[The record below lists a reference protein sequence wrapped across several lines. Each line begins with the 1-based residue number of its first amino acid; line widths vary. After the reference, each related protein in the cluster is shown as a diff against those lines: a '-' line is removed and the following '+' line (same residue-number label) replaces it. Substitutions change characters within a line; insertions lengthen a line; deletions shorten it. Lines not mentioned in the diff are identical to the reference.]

1 MSHIVTCHKLRSQIL
16 ILKLVKFHKYYF
28 DTFVVEKFGN
38 RDARDLDVYAK
49 LTKQREFNVS
59 AGASA
64 EFTLGQ

>member
-28 DTFVVEKFGN
+28 DTFVVEKFAN

-49 LTKQREFNVS
+49 LTKQREFN
-59 AGASA
+59 ASGRTAA